1 MTSKRWHIF
10 GALAALLLGLL
21 GPLAATAENRFVA
34 DLAELPLM
42 PGLQEQ
48 TERRLVY
55 EKPTGRI
62 VKAVARGDVSLTDIL
77 AFYVET
83 LPQLG
88 WRMRAPDD
96 YRREGEILLIT
107 ITGSGPETRVRFRI
121 SPE

>member
-1 MTSKRWHIF
+1 MTSTRRHIV
-10 GALAALLLGLL
+10 GAMVALLAVFL
-21 GPLAATAENRFVA
+21 GPLTATAENRFVA

-48 TERRLVY
+48 TERRLIY
-55 EKPTGRI
+55 EKPNGRI
-62 VKAVARGDVSLTDIL
+62 VKAVARGDVKFTDIL

-96 YRREGEILLIT
+96 YRREGEILSIT
-107 ITGSGPETRVRFRI
+107 ITGSGPDTRVGFRI